1 MLTITKFGGSSLADS
16 GGFARVCGIL
26 RADPARRGAVV
37 SAPGRRFAGDEKLTD
52 LLYRCYSLRRDGRRE
67 VFSLIRERILSVS
80 RTCAPALELDKELD
94 ALEKELE
101 SGISRDFLVSRGEYF
116 SSRILASMLGWQ
128 WIDSA
133 DWLRFAPDGT
143 ADTARSCH
151 LLQGLVNG
159 PFVTPGFYG
168 TGPDGK
174 IRTLSR
180 GGSDVTGALAAAALN
195 ADLYENWTDVPGL
208 LRADP
213 ALLPEAEP
221 VRQLTYAELR
231 EISLFGT
238 QVLHEG
244 AVRPVWEQDIP
255 MQIRSV
261 FDLTDPG
268 TVISSAL
275 PEPLSRPGLLCL
287 SGRREQALL
296 SVTGAPPESL
306 GALLRESGTQPGIL
320 TGAWDRQTA
329 TIPENALHGL
339 LDSLHALPGTLTV
352 LPGMALLAAL
362 FDRTPGNAEGQLL
375 RALEAESIP
384 VPALLRPFGSRLLL
398 LAVPDRDYPAA
409 VRAIC
414 RAVP

>member
-1 MLTITKFGGSSLADS
+1 MLKIAKFGGSSLADS
-16 GGFARVCGIL
+16 DGFARVCGIL
-26 RADPARRGAVV
+26 RADPARRGVVV
-37 SAPGRRFAGDEKLTD
+37 SAPGRRFSGDEKLTD
-52 LLYRCYSLRRDGRRE
+52 LLYRCYSLRRSGWHE
-67 VFSLIRERILSVS
+67 VFSEIRERILSVS
-80 RTCAPALELDKELD
+80 RTCVPALGLDKELD
-94 ALEKELE
+94 ALEAEIE
-101 SGISRDFLVSRGEYF
+101 TGISRDALVSRGEYF
-116 SSRILASMLGWQ
+116 SSRILASMLGWE

-151 LLQGLVNG
+151 LLQGLVHG
-159 PFVTPGFYG
+159 SFVTPGFYG

-174 IRTLSR
+174 IRTLPR

-208 LRADP
+208 LRTDP
-213 ALLPEAEP
+213 AILPEAEP

-244 AVRPVWEQDIP
+244 AVRPVWEQNIP
-255 MQIRSV
+255 MQIRST
-261 FDLTDPG
+261 FDLPDPG

-275 PEPLSRPGLLCL
+275 PEPLSRPALLCL

-296 SVTGAPPESL
+296 SLTGAPPEAL
-306 GALLRESGTQPGIL
+306 GSLLRESGAKTGIL

-329 TIPENALHGL
+329 TIPEQELHGL
-339 LDSLHALPGTLTV
+339 LDALHALPGTLTV

-362 FDRTPGNAEGQLL
+362 FGCTPGNAEGKLL
-375 RALEAESIP
+375 RALEDAGIP

-409 VRAIC
+409 VRAIYH
-414 RAVP
+414 AAP